1 MLEVSRQKVE
11 HELEIRRARDDDVA
25 VILPANL
32 YFFCVQRL
40 ELIHERPLGSQ
51 EVMKQLAVVS
61 LAIVALASVSVHA
74 QTCSAP
80 ELICKAGDNQD
91 RSLYFRDHCR
101 YQQKIH
107 IERFKKADE
116 QNPEE
121 IRDTTVIV
129 EAAKQPDKT
138 GRTPVLVKVVADTDK
153 KGNPKD
159 KIKQDEPTLL
169 SFGAVWDIA
178 FFPLLPE
185 MIKNYNFQEVVS
197 DRKNER
203 WFRFVPKPEVTDAA
217 LASGVAQLD
226 ASTGEVLTIKI
237 EGLHNLEKLDKEAG
251 KMKSFGATIDY
262 SQFEGTLRM
271 PTLAS
276 GTGVSGIRRF
286 EGTFKF
292 RFEEGKYV
300 PLFKLE

>member
-1 MLEVSRQKVE
+1 M
-11 HELEIRRARDDDVA
+11 
-25 VILPANL
+25 N
-32 YFFCVQRL
+32 
-40 ELIHERPLGSQ
+40 
-51 EVMKQLAVVS
+51 QLAVVS
-61 LAIVALASVSVHA
+61 LAVFALAVSTNA
-74 QTCSAP
+74 QTCKAP
-80 ELICKAGDNQD
+80 ELVCKAAANQD

-107 IERFKKADE
+107 VERYKVKGDKEAT
-116 QNPEE
+116 EE
-121 IRDTTVIV
+121 LRDTTVTV
-129 EAAKQPDKT
+129 EPAKKPDKT
-138 GRTPVLVKVVADTDK
+138 GDVPVVVRVIADTDK

-159 KIKQDEPTLL
+159 KIKEDEPTLL
-169 SFGAVWDIA
+169 SFGKVWDLA

-185 MIKNYNFQEVVS
+185 MLKFYNFQEVIA

-203 WFRFVPKPEVTDAA
+203 WFRFAPRPEVTNQA

-226 ASTGEVLTIKI
+226 SQTGEVLTIKI
-237 EGLHNLEKLDKEAG
+237 EGLHNLETVDKEAS

-262 SQFEGTLRM
+262 SQYEGTLRM

-276 GTGVSGIRRF
+276 GAGVSGIRRF

>member
-1 MLEVSRQKVE
+1 
-11 HELEIRRARDDDVA
+11 
-25 VILPANL
+25 
-32 YFFCVQRL
+32 
-40 ELIHERPLGSQ
+40 
-51 EVMKQLAVVS
+51 MKQLVVLS
-61 LAIVALASVSVHA
+61 LIVVALGCVSVKA
-74 QTCSAP
+74 QTCDAP
-80 ELICKAGDNQD
+80 ELICKARDNQD

-107 IERFKKADE
+107 LERYKVKGDQE
-116 QNPEE
+116 SPEE
-121 IRDTTVIV
+121 LRDTTVIV
-129 EAAKQPDKT
+129 EPAKQPDKT
-138 GRTPVLVKVVADTDK
+138 GRTPVTVKVVADTDK

-159 KIKQDEPTLL
+159 KIKEDEPTLL

-185 MIKNYNFQEVVS
+185 LIKYYNFQEVVA

-203 WFRFVPKPEVTDAA
+203 WFRFLPKPEVSDVA

-226 ASTGEVLTIKI
+226 ATTGEVLTIKI
-237 EGLHNLEKLDKEAG
+237 EGLHNLEKLDKEAS

-276 GTGVSGIRRF
+276 GSGVSGIRRF

-300 PLFKLE
+300 PRYKLE